1 MLLFRT
7 HRANT
12 VIHRLHPF
20 TKVFVSGLST
30 LCSVVLFDWRA
41 LLLMVLFLVLLLAAA
56 RIPVRFATAM
66 AVIVLL
72 AIMTALNY
80 AAARQW
86 SIAFGYTLRITV
98 FMTAIPL
105 CAATTAPADLSR
117 ALSRLPLP
125 HGVIVA
131 FMIVWRFFPVMAAEV
146 GELRKAA
153 ALRATARRRTPAGVY
168 RGFLVP
174 LSFLLLEYSERV
186 ALSLEL
192 RGFSPNAKRSSL
204 REPAFGATDITVI
217 SAALCCAAAA
227 SCIQW
232 GLFPW

>member
-7 HRANT
+7 HRADT

-30 LCSVVLFDWRA
+30 LCSVILFDWQA
-41 LLLMVLFLVLLLAAA
+41 LLAVVLFLVALLVVA
-56 RIPVRFATAM
+56 RIPVRLGVVLSVA
-66 AVIVLL
+66 VLL
-72 AIMTALNY
+72 GIMTALNY

-86 SIAFGYTLRITV
+86 PIALGYTLRITV
-98 FMTAIPL
+98 FMAAIPL

-153 ALRATARRRTPAGVY
+153 VLRAPVRRRSLAGVY

-174 LSFLLLEYSERV
+174 MSFLLLEYSERV

-192 RGFSPNAKRSSL
+192 RGFSPNSRRTSL
-204 REPAFGATDITVI
+204 REPRFGATDIIVVA
-217 SAALCCAAAA
+217 AALCCASAAA
-227 SCIQW
+227 YIQW
-232 GLFPW
+232 GRPAW

>member
-1 MLLFRT
+1 MLLFRP
-7 HRANT
+7 HRADT

-20 TKVFVSGLST
+20 TKVAASGLCT
-30 LCSVVLFDWRA
+30 LCSLVLFDWQA
-41 LLLMVLFLVLLLAAA
+41 LLAVVAFLIALLVLALIPLRLRTALGVFLL
-56 RIPVRFATAM
+56 
-66 AVIVLL
+66 LG
-72 AIMTALNY
+72 IMTALNY

-86 SIAFGYTLRITV
+86 SSALGYTLRITV
-98 FMTAIPL
+98 FITAIPL

-125 HGVIVA
+125 HGVVVA

-146 GELRKAA
+146 GELRRAA
-153 ALRATARRRTPAGVY
+153 ILRAPVKRRPLAGVY

-192 RGFSPNAKRSSL
+192 RGFAPNAQRTSL
-204 REPAFGATDITVI
+204 REPGFGVPDITVI
-217 SAALCCAAAA
+217 AAAICCAALAA
-227 SCIQW
+227 GIQW
-232 GLFPW
+232 ECLSW

>member
-1 MLLFRT
+1 MLLL
-7 HRANT
+7 RAHSADT

-20 TKVFVSGLST
+20 TKVVVSGLCT
-30 LCSVVLFDWRA
+30 LCSVVLFDWQA
-41 LLLMVLFLVLLLAAA
+41 LLAVVLFLIMLLVPA
-56 RIPVRFATAM
+56 RIPVRFRTALG
-66 AVIVLL
+66 ISLL
-72 AIMTALNY
+72 LGIMTALNY

-86 SIAFGYTLRITV
+86 PTALGYTLRITV
-98 FMTAIPL
+98 FMAAIPL

-125 HGVIVA
+125 HGVIVS

-146 GELRKAA
+146 GELRRAA
-153 ALRATARRRTPAGVY
+153 SLRAPAKPRPLAGVY

-192 RGFSPNAKRSSL
+192 RGFAPGAQRTSL
-204 REPAFGATDITVI
+204 REPGFGVPDVTVI
-217 SAALCCAAAA
+217 AAALCCAALAA
-227 SCIQW
+227 YIQW
-232 GLFPW
+232 GRLPW